1 MRVFEH
7 PSKEKSMILNIEPK
21 EFPEIDFIAGELL
34 GKTVFV
40 GWPHLVEA
48 R

>member
-1 MRVFEH
+1 MFDFA
-7 PSKEKSMILNIEPK
+7 SKNKSMILRIEPK